1 MKPFVSKCAQS
12 ITLIPSVIASRRS
25 APSPPEIQPLRQ
37 PKTVQVPIELLMT
50 FSHAIWLA
58 VGGGLGTLSR
68 VLVIMLAVR
77 LCGRDFPWGTFAVNL
92 FGSFLFGLIVAFGR
106 GRISLP
112 AGLETVLLVGFLGG
126 FTTYSSF
133 AFQSYELFQEGKPA
147 LAGVYM
153 IGTTLSG
160 LVVVWLG
167 VIMGRFC
174 AG

>member
-1 MKPFVSKCAQS
+1 M
-12 ITLIPSVIASRRS
+12 
-25 APSPPEIQPLRQ
+25 
-37 PKTVQVPIELLMT
+37 
-50 FSHAIWLA
+50 
-58 VGGGLGTLSR
+58 
-68 VLVIMLAVR
+68 
-77 LCGRDFPWGTFAVNL
+77 
-92 FGSFLFGLIVAFGR
+92 IVAFGR

-167 VIMGRFC
+167 VIMGRFLL
-174 AG
+174 

>member
-12 ITLIPSVIASRRS
+12 ITLIPSVIALRRS
-25 APSPPEIQPLRQ
+25 APSPPEIQPLCQ
-37 PKTVQVPIELLMT
+37 PKTVQLPIEILMT

-92 FGSFLFGLIVAFGR
+92 FGSFLFGLIVALGR

-112 AGLETVLLVGFLGG
+112 AGLETVLLVGFLVVLQPIQVLH
-126 FTTYSSF
+126 FSHM
-133 AFQSYELFQEGKPA
+133 SYFKRGSLPSLEC
-147 LAGVYM
+147 
-153 IGTTLSG
+153 I
-160 LVVVWLG
+160 
-167 VIMGRFC
+167 
-174 AG
+174 

>member
-1 MKPFVSKCAQS
+1 MV
-12 ITLIPSVIASRRS
+12 VIFLGA
-25 APSPPEIQPLRQ
+25 
-37 PKTVQVPIELLMT
+37 LL
-50 FSHAIWLA
+50 
-58 VGGGLGTLSR
+58 
-68 VLVIMLAVR
+68 
-77 LCGRDFPWGTFAVNL
+77 VNL

-153 IGTTLSG
+153 VGTTLSG
-160 LVVVWLG
+160 LVVVWVG
-167 VIMGRFC
+167 VFVGRFL